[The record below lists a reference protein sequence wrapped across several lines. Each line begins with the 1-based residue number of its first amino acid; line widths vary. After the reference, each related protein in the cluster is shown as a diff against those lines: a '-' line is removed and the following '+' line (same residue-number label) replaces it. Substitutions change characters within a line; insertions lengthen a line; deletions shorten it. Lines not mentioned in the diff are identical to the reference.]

1 MIFRPLKEDDIP
13 ALVEIWNQLNPDW
26 PRSVTDQIDNY
37 QKHDP
42 KYHYQAWVAEDK
54 DKVIGTA
61 QSEHSVS
68 SFHPRKF
75 LIEIYLHPD
84 WHGQGTGKKL
94 YEQIL
99 QDLNPFD
106 PLNLRVQV
114 RESSTRALEFFADRG
129 FIETKRD
136 WISTLEVAKA
146 DLNPYEGL
154 ESELNKQGITIKSL
168 AEIDDPD
175 KFQKLHAVFS
185 ETRLDVPRSDPATP
199 ISFEFFMNSNIQ
211 APEFDPRLFWVALY
225 NQNFIGFTGLY
236 PITNSTSLDQWLTA
250 VKREYRGKHI
260 ALALKVRSIQY
271 AKEHTYTHIRTDNDS
286 RNAPMIAI
294 NNKLGFERGMASL
307 SLAKILKP
315 ELSQ

>member
-1 MIFRPLKEDDIP
+1 MIIRPQNENDIP
-13 ALVEIWNQLNPDW
+13 TLVEIWNQLNLDW
-26 PRSVTDQIDNY
+26 PRSVVDQLDNHR
-37 QKHDP
+37 KHDY
-42 KYHYQAWVAEDK
+42 KYYYQAWVVETK
-54 DKVIGTA
+54 GKVIGTGL
-61 QSEHSVS
+61 SEHSVS

-75 LIEIYLHPD
+75 LIEIYLHPH
-84 WHGQGTGKKL
+84 WQGQGIGKDL

-99 QDLNPFD
+99 ETLQPYD
-106 PLNLRVQV
+106 PLSLRVSV
-114 RESSTRALEFFADRG
+114 REDSPRALRFFAERG
-129 FIETKRD
+129 FLETKRD

-175 KFQKLHAVFS
+175 KYQKLHAVFS

-225 NQNFIGFTGLY
+225 NQNYIGFTGLY
-236 PITNSTSLDQWLTA
+236 PITDSTSLDQWLTA
-250 VKREYRGKHI
+250 VKREYRGKHV

-271 AKEHTYTHIRTDNDS
+271 TKQQGYTHIRTDNDS
-286 RNAPMIAI
+286 RNAPMIAV
-294 NNKLGFERGMASL
+294 NDKLGFERGMASL
-307 SLAKILKP
+307 SLAKILKT
-315 ELSQ
+315 E